1 MATTLQLNGLRQT
14 RLQNQSGEYLA
25 KREELRVLEVE
36 SMRVRERV
44 AALRRE
50 LPKGAAIKD
59 YVFLEGPS
67 DLSGGDTPV
76 RQVRLSDLF
85 TAPDRTL
92 VFYQFMFGKKQ
103 VKPCP
108 MCTLIIDSLNGVA
121 HHLAQRL
128 DLAIVAAADPAALR
142 AHARRQGWDNLRLL
156 SMTPESTFNYDLGAE
171 DEEGN
176 QDSTVSVFTRDP
188 DGTPRHFY
196 TTHPW
201 MAPDVR
207 ERGVDLLSPVYNVFD
222 LAPEGRGDWYASL
235 GYPVGHPVKVPAH
248 S

>member
-1 MATTLQLNGLRQT
+1 MRPT
-14 RLQNQSGEYLA
+14 RLQNESAEYLA
-25 KREELRVLEVE
+25 KREELRALELE

-50 LPKGAAIKD
+50 LPKGATVKD
-59 YVFLEGPS
+59 YVFLE
-67 DLSGGDTPV
+67 GDTPV
-76 RQVRLSDLF
+76 RQVRLSELF

-92 VFYQFMFGKKQ
+92 VLYQFMFGKKQ
-103 VKPCP
+103 VTPCP
-108 MCTLIIDSLNGVA
+108 MCTLLIDSLNGVA

-156 SMTPESTFNYDLGAE
+156 NATPESTFKYDLGGE

-176 QDSTVSVFTRDP
+176 QDSAVSVFTRDP

-196 TTHPW
+196 TAHPW